1 MSELAVDERL
11 LRTGSLAVLGVVL
24 VFTGVVLRRFGAETR
39 LAAELRERF
48 VFGVPWGT
56 VIVIAAVYALYYL
69 VQGGGQDGG
78 PIVTGFRSW
87 SLWYPQGTLLSAFTH
102 GNRPHLIGNLF
113 GAVAFAPIA
122 EYAWRH
128 YPDGDDSPAGWRGD
142 PHARIGV
149 FVGAVVLVGVLG
161 SVVVPG
167 AVIGFSG
174 VVFALAGF
182 ALVTFPIA
190 TALAMLGVRVVRLV
204 YDAVTDPVVIAQSR
218 EQFVRPSW
226 VDIAV
231 QGHLYGLLV
240 GVLLA
245 AALCHYR
252 EETPNAYHVL
262 FAALVFSIT
271 RSLQSIY
278 WYLGG
283 ERFVLFQA
291 LGTAGVFILAVVITL
306 AALRSD
312 RMLVQTLDLRTGT
325 AAIGVLLAIVCA
337 LALIGI
343 PYNLVPVEGGEE
355 LEDGV
360 EVRDYTVAYAED
372 VEDQYISALDLPIY
386 QGPSVNVSGV
396 IVSSDRRNA
405 WEVSV
410 SKQLLESRG
419 SATLALGDATWRE
432 TVLIQRTT
440 WSVVGSN
447 STYKVFARHDG
458 EWRTL
463 FAADPARADPVI
475 GGRNVTIQPASEF
488 YDVVVTREGEELGR
502 VQIPPEGGR
511 TSAGGIEFVRN
522 GRALVAVY
530 GETRL
535 RIAAFEF

>member
-1 MSELAVDERL
+1 MTELGIDERL
-11 LRTGSLAVLGVVL
+11 LRTGSLAVLAVVL
-24 VFTGVVLRRFGAETR
+24 LVTVFVLRRFGEETR
-39 LAAELRERF
+39 LGAELRERF

-56 VIVIAAVYALYYL
+56 VIVIAAVYAIYYL

-87 SLWYPQGTLLSAFTH
+87 SLWYPQGMLLSAFTH
-102 GNRPHLIGNLF
+102 GSEAHLFGNLF
-113 GAVAFAPIA
+113 GTVTFAPIA

-128 YPDGDDSPAGWRGD
+128 YPDGERADGWPND
-142 PHARIGV
+142 PHARIGAFVAAV
-149 FVGAVVLVGVLG
+149 FLVGVLG

-167 AVIGFSG
+167 AVIGFSA

-190 TALAMLGVRVVRLV
+190 PALAMLGVRVLRVV
-204 YDAVTDPVVIAQSR
+204 YNSLTDPVVIAQSR

-252 EETPNAYHVL
+252 DETPNAYYVL

-291 LGTAGVFILAVVITL
+291 LGTAGVFLLAVVITL

-312 RMLVQTLDLRTGT
+312 RMLVRPLDLRTGT
-325 AAIGVLLAIVCA
+325 AALGVLLAIVCA
-337 LALIGI
+337 LALIGV
-343 PYNLVPVEGGEE
+343 PYNLVGVEGGEE
-355 LEDGV
+355 LENGV
-360 EVRDYTVAYAED
+360 EVRDYTVTYAEG

-410 SKQLLESRG
+410 SKQQLESRG
-419 SATLALGDATWRE
+419 ATRLALGDATWRE
-432 TVLIQRTT
+432 TVVIQRTA
-440 WSVVGSN
+440 WSVVGPN

-463 FAADPARADPVI
+463 FTADPARADPVI

-488 YDVVVTREGEELGR
+488 YDVVVTRDGAELERARIPAAGER
-502 VQIPPEGGR
+502 V
-511 TSAGGIEFVRN
+511 SAGGIEFVREE
-522 GRALVAVY
+522 RSLVAVY
-530 GETRL
+530 EDTRF
-535 RIAAFEF
+535 RIAKFEF

>member
-1 MSELAVDERL
+1 MSELGVDERL

-24 VFTGVVLRRFGAETR
+24 VLTGFVLRRFGGETR
-39 LAAELRERF
+39 LGSELRERF
-48 VFGVPWGT
+48 VFGIPWGT
-56 VIVIAAVYALYYL
+56 VVAIAAVYALYYL

-87 SLWYPQGTLLSAFTH
+87 SLWYPQGTLLSSFAH
-102 GNRPHLIGNLF
+102 GSRSHLIGNLF
-113 GAVAFAPIA
+113 GTVAFAPIA

-128 YPDGDDSPAGWRGD
+128 YPDGDEPAEGWRGD

-149 FVGAVVLVGVLG
+149 FVVAVFLVGVLG

-204 YDAVTDPVVIAQSR
+204 FSAVTDPVVIAQSR

-226 VDIAV
+226 ADIAV

-291 LGTAGVFILAVVITL
+291 LGTAGVFLLAVVITL

-312 RMLVQTLDLRTGT
+312 RMLVPALDLRTGT
-325 AAIGVLLAIVCA
+325 AAIGILLAIVCA
-337 LALIGI
+337 LALIGV

-355 LEDGV
+355 LDNGV
-360 EVRDYTVAYAED
+360 EVRDYTVTYAEG

-405 WEVSV
+405 WELSV
-410 SKQLLESRG
+410 SKQQLQSRG
-419 SATLALGDATWRE
+419 STRLALGDATWRE
-432 TVLIQRTT
+432 TVVIQRTT
-440 WSVVGSN
+440 WLVAGSN
-447 STYKVFARHDG
+447 STYKVFARYDG

-463 FAADPARADPVI
+463 FAAEPARADPII

-488 YDVVVTREGEELGR
+488 YDVVVTANGEELGR
-502 VQIPPEGGR
+502 AQIPPDGER
-511 TSAGGIEFVRN
+511 VTAGGIEFARD
-522 GRALVAVY
+522 GRGLVALY
-530 GETRL
+530 EDTRV
-535 RIAAFEF
+535 RIAEFDF